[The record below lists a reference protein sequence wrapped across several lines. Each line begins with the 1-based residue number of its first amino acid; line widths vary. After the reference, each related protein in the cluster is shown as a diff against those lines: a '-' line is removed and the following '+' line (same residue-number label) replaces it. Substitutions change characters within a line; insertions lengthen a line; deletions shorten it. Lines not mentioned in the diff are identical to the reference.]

1 MIRSLI
7 VFLTITLSFNTYAAL
22 VKSDFLTT
30 GDGLLVTDDIS
41 NLEWLS
47 PTLTAN
53 NAYDS
58 ALVQSI
64 KSNYGFE
71 YASASQVLQ
80 MIASNF
86 GTISTV
92 FPGDI
97 SSGNAAKNYLDI
109 FGINEDILC
118 TDRNRQRFECPRTS
132 AFTGTEGIAPGTQV
146 VLGLIQYGDT
156 GFMINYNGSVTQ
168 TVQQVGSWLVRSG
181 PVAASVSAPAS
192 FLFIVFGSIC
202 ILIGRRVST
211 HSQ

>member
-7 VFLTITLSFNTYAAL
+7 VFLTITLSFNSYAAL

-109 FGINEDILC
+109 FGINQDIDC
-118 TDRNRQRFECPRTS
+118 VRNRQRFDCPRTS

-146 VLGLIQYGDT
+146 VLGLLQYGDT
-156 GFMINYNGSVTQ
+156 GFMINYNGVVTQ
-168 TVQQVGSWLVRSG
+168 TQQQVGSWLVRSG
-181 PVAASVSAPAS
+181 PVEASVSAPAS

-202 ILIGRRVST
+202 ILINRRVSIR
-211 HSQ
+211 SQ

>member
-7 VFLTITLSFNTYAAL
+7 VILTITLSFNTYAAL

-47 PTLTAN
+47 PTHTAN

-58 ALVQSI
+58 AFVQSI

-109 FGINEDILC
+109 FGINQDIDC
-118 TDRNRQRFECPRTS
+118 VRNRQRFDCPRTS

-146 VLGLIQYGDT
+146 VLGLLQYGDT
-156 GFMINYNGSVTQ
+156 GFMINYNGVVTQ
-168 TVQQVGSWLVRSG
+168 TQQQVGSWLVRSG
-181 PVAASVSAPAS
+181 PVEASVSAPAS

-202 ILIGRRVST
+202 ILINRRVSIR
-211 HSQ
+211 SQ